1 MKINDV
7 LTESPQLCP
16 ECGGPAFSDL
26 LLAEK
31 KDACYHKVKA
41 TAKVWPSAYASGRLV
56 QCRKKGAANWGNKS
70 EGVAE
75 GSQQTTFTNEEL
87 DAINQ
92 YLDDNLSFQALRTYP
107 GLIRKIASHLDI
119 TSVQGHSGEMDFYD
133 RLVQAR
139 EQGDIP
145 KPDMAEGSV
154 TKKPQPYNDPNWTKK
169 LTKDQLDALAV
180 PRYNTDK
187 KKQGDDVWGP
197 QGRFAGDVKTDVGGV
212 SMKKMQPGDTV
223 RYFGARAEVL
233 ELNSAKNYA
242 RITVN
247 GKTLSVRLSDLR
259 PLGQGV
265 SEGLNEMD
273 KTQTSPGR
281 DGDIDWTKKQ
291 IHLGPEHVIKAKDVA
306 QHALKALDKTMKK
319 SHADTSKKKGVAEG
333 SIGQNVMQ
341 YPRGSVVADK
351 HGNRYTVLG
360 HQGRTL
366 VVKGV
371 VDGKRVMLFPHQLQ
385 QGVAEAGP
393 FSYGKAPR
401 KGSVADLAAKKRREQ
416 ERGKQLIEPKD
427 QQVGVAKVTKG
438 VAEGRTKAEINFDIE
453 DIKRLEQI
461 NNLESIK
468 QQAFELISRP
478 SAHPMKPEKVS
489 WFRSALE
496 RMDSPMKVIKL
507 MYDLYLSGEG
517 KSVLGTRHSMD
528 PNSYRRRFGES
539 QADENPVA
547 DAIYRRLMN
556 QKPDLFTRYGLEYVA
571 QAVEDVADSVGR
583 LGPDDEIGSSDVSG
597 WVRQVEQNLRDRIN
611 QYDEPM
617 TDIDRMEETHRP
629 GHRDSS
635 PKNTDDLIGGR
646 YDPDEFDQM
655 VLRLKQMAQKQERER
670 GPVDLKDLAR
680 RLRGVSNA

>member
-70 EGVAE
+70 ESVAE
-75 GSQQTTFTNEEL
+75 DSQQTTFTNEEL

-154 TKKPQPYNDPNWTKK
+154 TKKPQPYNDPNWIKK
-169 LTKDQLDALAV
+169 LTKDQLDALAG

-187 KKQGDDVWGP
+187 KKQGEDVWGP

-265 SEGLNEMD
+265 AEGLNEMD

-306 QHALKALDKTMKK
+306 KHALKALDKTMKK
-319 SHADTSKKKGVAEG
+319 SHADTSKKK
-333 SIGQNVMQ
+333 
-341 YPRGSVVADK
+341 
-351 HGNRYTVLG
+351 
-360 HQGRTL
+360 
-366 VVKGV
+366 
-371 VDGKRVMLFPHQLQ
+371 
-385 QGVAEAGP
+385 GVAEAGP

-489 WFRSALE
+489 WFKSALE

-547 DAIYRRLMN
+547 SAIYRRLMN
-556 QKPDLFTRYGLEYVA
+556 QKPDLFTRHGLEYVA

-680 RLRGVSNA
+680 RLRGADNA